1 MKSNSTFTYVAHA
14 YLFCFEAICDH
25 HLTTAS
31 SWLDECNL
39 KSLKN
44 SQVYGFFKLHEK
56 PYYYLVIIYMRK
68 LCSHVRKSQRKLRN
82 FHLFLFFGLYFT
94 FWHCI
99 SKKFPL
105 LLANQNWEM
114 FSCIKTHKNISKT
127 RCSHNV
133 VQPRRDIGGIK
144 TEEHEHMQK

>member
-1 MKSNSTFTYVAHA
+1 MFVLFWSNLWPSLDDCFKLIGRVQFEVFEKFTSV
-14 YLFCFEAICDH
+14 C
-25 HLTTAS
+25 
-31 SWLDECNL
+31 
-39 KSLKN
+39 
-44 SQVYGFFKLHEK
+44 FFKLHEK
-56 PYYYLVIIYMRK
+56 PYYYLVIIYMK
-68 LCSHVRKSQRKLRN
+68 KICSHVRKSQRKLRN

-114 FSCIKTHKNISKT
+114 FSCIKTPKNISKT